1 MGEKSVHGERKQ
13 PSERELASVEE
24 AAVPIYG
31 SADLAFGQRR
41 YQASRIR
48 IRFVNAAELVENAA
62 IDQPKIPAVDQEII
76 VGQFQSFRFILAACS
91 GPMRIW

>member
-41 YQASRIR
+41 YQASHIR

-76 VGQFQSFRFILAACS
+76 VGQFQSFRFILAAF
-91 GPMRIW
+91 PNPREKR